1 MINAS
6 FPYSIIDANLNRI
19 SEGLRV
25 IEEYTRFIS
34 QNKPQT
40 EALSQL
46 RKQIALKIT
55 EPHQLLN
62 VRDVAQDMRA
72 YEIPAKRQ
80 SLIDILTANFKRI
93 TQALRV
99 MEEYT
104 GDSAFNRMRYDLYTL
119 EKEILLP
126 LYQKPV
132 PSGIYA
138 ISDDIGHLM
147 DSIQLG
153 AAIIQ
158 LRDKQNSKQVI
169 YEKAIALKSK
179 LKELPQAAQIPF
191 LINDHIDIM
200 LAVDADGLHT
210 GQDDLPI
217 QIQRQWIGPHKIIGK
232 TTHTLD
238 QGLTAQSQGADY
250 VSVGPLWKTPSKPNR
265 DAIGFDYLK
274 AAASQLRI
282 PYVAIGGVNLS
293 NIDQLIPFN
302 PPIIGLIRAYE
313 DIPLLLKKIK
323 SC

>member
-1 MINAS
+1 
-6 FPYSIIDANLNRI
+6 
-19 SEGLRV
+19 
-25 IEEYTRFIS
+25 
-34 QNKPQT
+34 
-40 EALSQL
+40 
-46 RKQIALKIT
+46 
-55 EPHQLLN
+55 
-62 VRDVAQDMRA
+62 
-72 YEIPAKRQ
+72 
-80 SLIDILTANFKRI
+80 
-93 TQALRV
+93 
-99 MEEYT
+99 
-104 GDSAFNRMRYDLYTL
+104 
-119 EKEILLP
+119 
-126 LYQKPV
+126 
-132 PSGIYA
+132 
-138 ISDDIGHLM
+138 
-147 DSIQLG
+147 
-153 AAIIQ
+153 
-158 LRDKQNSKQVI
+158 
-169 YEKAIALKSK
+169 
-179 LKELPQAAQIPF
+179 
-191 LINDHIDIM
+191 M